1 MNSRNMHLTGLGE
14 YIKLVISTLD
24 QTLGTFISRY
34 NSLNQSSSHIS
45 YTNIQTTIPD
55 SDKMDMY
62 SLFTPTELAVNNT
75 MMFLIIKIKTSNAVT
90 AKIIYHY
97 DMYDSGYKLTEFIKI
112 NKDNMERDIEYR
124 IPIYADFKNQNVV
137 LDEFLKLFNKDTP
150 RIYDLIDTM
159 GFIGALMTIDAEN
172 DRMLN
177 IDNIDMAIQYHLHK
191 DITELREKRREG

>member
-45 YTNIQTTIPD
+45 HTIQTTIPD

-75 MMFLIIKIKTSNAVT
+75 MMFLMIKIKTSNAVA

-97 DMYDSGYKLTEFIKI
+97 DRYDSGYKLTEFIKI

-159 GFIGALMTIDAEN
+159 GFIGALMIIDAEN

>member
-34 NSLNQSSSHIS
+34 NSLNQSNYRLSH
-45 YTNIQTTIPD
+45 TIQTTIPD

-97 DMYDSGYKLTEFIKI
+97 DRYDSGYKLTEFIKI

-159 GFIGALMTIDAEN
+159 GFIGALMIIDAEN

-177 IDNIDMAIQYHLHK
+177 IDNIDTAIQYHLHK

>member
-45 YTNIQTTIPD
+45 HTIQTTIPD

-75 MMFLIIKIKTSNAVT
+75 MMFLMIKIKTSNAVA

-97 DMYDSGYKLTEFIKI
+97 DRYDSGYKLTEFIKI

-159 GFIGALMTIDAEN
+159 GFIGALMIIDAEN

-177 IDNIDMAIQYHLHK
+177 IDNIDIAIQYHLHK

>member
-14 YIKLVISTLD
+14 YIKLAISTLD

-45 YTNIQTTIPD
+45 HTIQTTIPD

-75 MMFLIIKIKTSNAVT
+75 MMFLMIKIKTSNAVA

-97 DMYDSGYKLTEFIKI
+97 DRYDSGYKLTEFIKI

-159 GFIGALMTIDAEN
+159 GFIGALMIIDAEN

>member
-34 NSLNQSSSHIS
+34 NSLNQSNYHLSH
-45 YTNIQTTIPD
+45 TIQTTIPD

-97 DMYDSGYKLTEFIKI
+97 DMYDSGYKLTEFIEI

-159 GFIGALMTIDAEN
+159 GFIGALMIIDTEK
-172 DRMLN
+172 DRILN
-177 IDNIDMAIQYHLHK
+177 IDNIDIPIQYHLHK